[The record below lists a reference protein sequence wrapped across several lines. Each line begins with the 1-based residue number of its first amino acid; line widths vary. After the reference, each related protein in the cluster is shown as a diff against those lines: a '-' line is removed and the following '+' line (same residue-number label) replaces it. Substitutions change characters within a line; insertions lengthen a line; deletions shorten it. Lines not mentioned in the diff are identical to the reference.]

1 MGTNIY
7 QEPFYVPPRTSE
19 SFPGS
24 CPSGQIKLF
33 KDNNWNSES
42 LTIDTNSSQ
51 YPESTFF
58 SFSGNPL
65 QDQATWIVFNLPKNV
80 VCTLCNNLVSNAN
93 PFDFSDA
100 GVCVDLIGNG
110 QTQTID
116 LVDYGANDVLSGG
129 IWRKVDPTQGWFQL
143 FYDTGECGTF
153 ATIFLTEWPTATANS
168 ISKWWLQDQ
177 ASSLNFP
184 CLTPPQ
190 LLKLADNADGSG
202 QAVTVGASNAFG
214 TTHNKAVLDLTSSG
228 MNDKVSSFL
237 YNLIPP
243 VKTLI
248 SSTSVDVSAQIVTG
262 QTITDTISGT
272 NASTEVLTVTDTV
285 AVGKT
290 VTISNTTTQQ
300 YQTTSTITA
309 SVEATEGVPGDS
321 IKATLTASFS
331 VQATSS
337 SSKTTTNSN
346 SLSLQQA
353 ITFNVPPQST
363 YAGVATVA
371 IGQVPP
377 VTVTQDGLFFYS
389 QNLPGSVKQSDGTYL
404 LTAPVTVVINGEV
417 GSSVQFSVTATP
429 LVAASAA

>member
-1 MGTNIY
+1 
-7 QEPFYVPPRTSE
+7 
-19 SFPGS
+19 
-24 CPSGQIKLF
+24 
-33 KDNNWNSES
+33 
-42 LTIDTNSSQ
+42 
-51 YPESTFF
+51 
-58 SFSGNPL
+58 
-65 QDQATWIVFNLPKNV
+65 
-80 VCTLCNNLVSNAN
+80 
-93 PFDFSDA
+93 
-100 GVCVDLIGNG
+100 
-110 QTQTID
+110 
-116 LVDYGANDVLSGG
+116 
-129 IWRKVDPTQGWFQL
+129 
-143 FYDTGECGTF
+143 
-153 ATIFLTEWPTATANS
+153 
-168 ISKWWLQDQ
+168 
-177 ASSLNFP
+177 
-184 CLTPPQ
+184 
-190 LLKLADNADGSG
+190 
-202 QAVTVGASNAFG
+202 
-214 TTHNKAVLDLTSSG
+214 
-228 MNDKVSSFL
+228 
-237 YNLIPP
+237 
-243 VKTLI
+243 LI